1 MTHSPEKIQPHMGRL
16 WPQAI
21 DIEKAVLGSIM
32 IESRVFPLVHALLK
46 THEVFYRLNHQK
58 IYVACIYLNAN
69 GIPIDLLTVIDR
81 LKVEGWLGDGKE
93 IQMYE
98 VAEICSSVASS
109 ANVEFHAHILLQ
121 KHIKRETLQ
130 FCGFHLAKAYDE
142 TVDCFETLAE
152 METFLGRM
160 ETLATTNKSQTITEM
175 APEFLADLDRRVAA
189 YDNKTPLPTGL
200 QFPYT
205 KFKEYIPCG
214 FEKGKLMALG
224 ADPKSGKTAWAMNL
238 LAIHGGAFFSL
249 EIKREEAMRRFIAMT
264 TGINYN
270 ALKTGKL
277 ESYQILDIQDAIANR
292 LNHIH
297 LIDDMGLTIE
307 QIKFRCA
314 EIKRRSPLPLI
325 VIDYLQLIKPSNDQE
340 KDSVKSLDHIVISCK
355 KLALEMDAPVILICA
370 WKAQTGDAEPTMAR
384 FRGTTMIQY
393 SADLIVGLT
402 VNQDSDFVDKGIK
415 VKCIQPWL
423 IAAREAEPF
432 GKEQVP
438 PLWFYGSRF
447 IFSDP
452 VTYGFQPQTAP
463 F

>member
-1 MTHSPEKIQPHMGRL
+1 MTRLPEIQIAHQARPQ
-16 WPQAI
+16 PQAL
-21 DIEKAVLGSIM
+21 DIERAVLGAIM
-32 IESRVFPLVHALLK
+32 IESRVFEIVHALLK
-46 THEVFYRLNHQK
+46 TPDVFYRINHQR
-58 IYVACIYLNAN
+58 IYNACIALNQSN
-69 GIPIDLLTVIDR
+69 TPIDLLTVANQ
-81 LKVEGWLGDGKE
+81 LKINGYLGEGKE
-93 IQMYE
+93 MQLWE
-98 VAEICSSVASS
+98 LSEIASAVASS

-160 ETLATTNKSQTITEM
+160 ETLATTNKSQTIAEM
-175 APEFLADLDRRVAA
+175 APDFLADLDKRVAA
-189 YDNKTPLPTGL
+189 DRGGSPLPVGL
-200 QFPYT
+200 PFPFA
-205 KFKEYIPCG
+205 KFREYIPCG
-214 FEKGKLMALG
+214 LEKKKLMVLG
-224 ADPKSGKTAWAMNL
+224 ADPKSGKTAFAMNF
-238 LAIHGGAFFSL
+238 LAMYGGAFFSL
-249 EIKREEAMRRFIAMT
+249 ELPREEVNRRFVAMT

-277 ESYQILDIQDAIANR
+277 NDQQILDVHDAVSNK

-297 LIDDMGLTIE
+297 LIDDKGLTIE

-325 VIDYLQLIKPSNDQE
+325 VIDYLQLIKPSND
-340 KDSVKSLDHIVISCK
+340 KDDSVKALDHIVKSCNEI
-355 KLALEMDAPVILICA
+355 ADQMDAPVILICA
-370 WKAQTGDAEPTMAR
+370 WKAQVGDADPTMAR
-384 FRGTTMIQY
+384 FRGTTLIQY
-393 SADLIVGLT
+393 AANIVVGLT
-402 VNQDSDFVDKGIK
+402 ALDQNTFVDNGIK
-415 VKCIQPWL
+415 VRAIQPWL
-423 IAAREAEPF
+423 MAAREAEPF